1 MVEIKAPVPNTTPA
15 PKGVEAGKPAPR
27 LLAFWRGASFRV
39 RLAVCVAAMGI
50 VGLIIWLAFFN
61 RPPPPVLQTEAA
73 QMGDVEISVLATG
86 TLQPFLQIDVGSR
99 ASGAVVALRVD
110 AGDEVKAGDVIA
122 DIDSSTQTNNLD
134 TTKAAL
140 ADVTAQQVADRAALD
155 AAQLAYDRAAGL
167 AAAEAGPVVD
177 VEASLRAL
185 KTARAV
191 MSSVGAQI
199 EQAKIAVKTARINLA
214 YTRIVAPFAGTVLAV
229 TTRQGQTVNAA
240 QSAPTIVTLGQLDR
254 MTIDAEIAEADV
266 INVRPGMGVY
276 FTILGDPDHRF
287 TGRLRTIAPAPTA
300 YVSAAG
306 AIAAAASATA
316 AAVYYN
322 GVFDVDNPGRRLR
335 TTMTANVSI
344 ILKEAR
350 HVLTISS
357 AALGPAGRN
366 GESRVRVVDA
376 KGRVTNRSV
385 RIGLN
390 DGTRTEVLS
399 GLAPGE
405 KVVVGES
412 AASSS
417 TKPTEAAP
425 AARPRGMPR
434 TVGGL

>member
-1 MVEIKAPVPNTTPA
+1 MVEIKVPVTRTSPP
-15 PKGVEAGKPAPR
+15 PKEIEAGGPLSR
-27 LLAFWRGASFRV
+27 LSAFWRR
-39 RLAVCVAAMGI
+39 AALPIRIATALSALGI
-50 VGLIIWLAFFN
+50 VGLVVWLVFFN
-61 RPPPPVLQTEAA
+61 RPPAPVLQTEAA

-140 ADVTAQQVADRAALD
+140 ADVTAQQVADRATLD

-167 AAAEAGPVVD
+167 ATAEAGPVVD

-191 MSSVGAQI
+191 LSSVAAQI

-214 YTRIVAPFAGTVLAV
+214 YTRIIAPFAGTVLAV

-287 TGRLRTIAPAPTA
+287 TGRLRAIAPAPTA

-350 HVLTISS
+350 KVLTISS
-357 AALGPAGRN
+357 AALGSTGRN

-376 KGRVTNRSV
+376 KGRVTNRLV

-390 DGTRTEVLS
+390 DGARAEVLS
-399 GLAPGE
+399 GLASGE
-405 KVVVGES
+405 KVVVSES
-412 AASSS
+412 AVSSS
-417 TKPTEAAP
+417 TKPAEATP

>member
-1 MVEIKAPVPNTTPA
+1 MTETSEPVGPAHPA
-15 PKGVEAGKPAPR
+15 PTASGSKGIGPR
-27 LLAFWRGASFRV
+27 LSTLWRDMPLRGRVAVGAAA
-39 RLAVCVAAMGI
+39 LAVISLAVW
-50 VGLIIWLAFFN
+50 LIFFS
-61 RPPPPVLQTEAA
+61 RPPAPVLQTEAA
-73 QMGDVEISVLATG
+73 RIGDVEISVLATG

-99 ASGAVVALRVD
+99 ASGAVVALKVD

-122 DIDSSTQTNNLD
+122 EIDSSTQTNNLA
-134 TTKAAL
+134 TTRAAL
-140 ADVTAQQVADRAALD
+140 TDVTAQQRGDRAALD

-191 MSSVGAQI
+191 LTSVAAQI
-199 EQAKIAVKTARINLA
+199 DQARIAVRTAQINLA

-266 INVRPGMGVY
+266 INVRPGMAVY
-276 FTILGDPDHRF
+276 FTILGDPDHPVS
-287 TGRLRTIAPAPTA
+287 GHLRSIAPAPTA

-306 AIAAAASATA
+306 AIAAAASSTA

-344 ILKEAR
+344 ILKAAR
-350 HVLTISS
+350 KVLTISS
-357 AALGPAGRN
+357 TALAPPSADGGQ
-366 GESRVRVVDA
+366 RVRVVDPR
-376 KGRVTNRSV
+376 GRLSV
-385 RIGLN
+385 RRVRTGLN
-390 DGTRTEVLS
+390 DGTRVEIRS
-399 GLAPGE
+399 GLASGE
-405 KVVVGES
+405 RVVVGEAS
-412 AASSS
+412 AAP
-417 TKPTEAAP
+417 TKPAEATP